1 MHPLER
7 KWVHAELSN
16 NHSEPNRSLGD
27 ALNRFTLNIPPI
39 ATQSLEGEERGE
51 GDRDLQRPLTLT
63 LSREGFI
70 LTRNPPGWEMGA
82 LRG

>member
-39 ATQSLEGEERGE
+39 ATQSLN
-51 GDRDLQRPLTLT
+51 
-63 LSREGFI
+63 REGNMNFEEVSSGVGVKPCY
-70 LTRNPPGWEMGA
+70 R
-82 LRG
+82 

>member
-39 ATQSLEGEERGE
+39 ATQSLEGEEVNE
-51 GDRDLQRPLTLT
+51 ITAGDKSIGFR
-63 LSREGFI
+63 LSSPASPCAS
-70 LTRNPPGWEMGA
+70 LCDC
-82 LRG
+82 